1 MKKLTTA
8 TQPIERRAQGAR
20 RRGFTLLELL
30 IVLGIIV
37 AIAAMVAP
45 NLISSQQDANIQT
58 TQAMIKNIEDS
69 FKRKAVK
76 NGGEYQEDDSV
87 AALAEVWTDNR
98 GQEQQPLLEDRPVDA
113 WGNDFQYS
121 YQSGDIK
128 PKIWSFGPNR
138 SDDGGSGDDISNIR
152 DDDQ

>member
-1 MKKLTTA
+1 MKKLSRPR
-8 TQPIERRAQGAR
+8 QPIQRRGR

-98 GQEQQPLLEDRPVDA
+98 GQEQQPLLEDLPVDA
-113 WGNDFQYS
+113 WGNEFQYS

-138 SDDGGSGDDISNIR
+138 QDDGGSGDDISNMPNQ
-152 DDDQ
+152 DQ